1 MKRIIK
7 RKMMVGENLL
17 KIELMRP
24 SNIDKVLTN
33 LMLGSS
39 TPFDAVCTVFP

>member
-7 RKMMVGENLL
+7 RKMMVAENLL

-24 SNIDKVLTN
+24 PNIDKVLID
-33 LMLGSS
+33 G
-39 TPFDAVCTVFP
+39 

>member
-24 SNIDKVLTN
+24 PNIDKGVPPL
-33 LMLGSS
+33 S
-39 TPFDAVCTVFP
+39 AKVFLAK